1 VDSTSAVPAASEE
14 KRRRAVRGAFFGF
27 FVDMF
32 DIYLPVVVLTPAIKY
47 FVSPDLSDGATALV
61 TGMIFASTLVGR
73 PVGALVFGHYADR
86 IGRKRATLVSVSGFG
101 VLTLVIGC
109 LPGYSSWGMASVVLF
124 IALRFVVGFF
134 VGGEYTAASPLAME
148 YSAKEDRGRNSAR
161 IMLGFPLAYLSI
173 SALTLLV
180 LQFAPSG
187 EPDSAYSVWGWRI
200 PFFVGGFLALAF
212 VWYFARQVEESEVF
226 EEVAGESDEAPIKQ
240 LLGRDT
246 IGHFAQV
253 FVLMTG
259 FWLSLNTV
267 TAILPGVLKD
277 TIGLSATDASF
288 TLMVAAIVNAGGY
301 LTVGH
306 LAQRFGRRP
315 FLIAWGVSAAVLGT
329 FVYWALLHFQPSSL
343 VAVILLASATVVL
356 VNPCWAM
363 ITAYI
368 NERFHTGMRASGF
381 GLGYSLA
388 VVIPAFY
395 AFYQEQLSHVMSA
408 TYTVLPLLVIGGLL
422 ITLGGAL
429 GPETRDVD
437 LGGDVRDTSPA
448 TSTGRFTRDGAP
460 ATAEP
465 ATVAM
470 STEERVR

>member
-1 VDSTSAVPAASEE
+1 VDSTRVATAGTEE
-14 KRRRAVRGAFFGF
+14 KGRRAVRGAFFGF

-47 FVSPDLSDGATALV
+47 FVSPELSDGATALV

-73 PVGALVFGHYADR
+73 PVGAAIFGHYADR

-101 VLTLVIGC
+101 VLTLAIGC
-109 LPGYSSWGMASVVLF
+109 LPGYATWGVLSVVLF
-124 IALRFVVGFF
+124 IALRFIVGVF

-148 YSAKEDRGRNSAR
+148 YSRKEDRGRNSAR
-161 IMLGFPLAYLSI
+161 IMLGFPLAYVSI

-200 PFFVGGFLALAF
+200 PFFVGGILALMF
-212 VWYFARQVEESEVF
+212 VWYFARQVDESEMF
-226 EEVAGESDEAPIKQ
+226 EKAAGESDDAPIKQ
-240 LLGRDT
+240 LFARDT

-267 TAILPGVLKD
+267 TAIMPGVLKE
-277 TIGLSATDASF
+277 TVGLSATQASF

-301 LTVGH
+301 LTVGY

-315 FLIAWGVSAAVLGT
+315 FLMVWGVSAAVFGT
-329 FVYWALLHFQPSSL
+329 AVYWVLLHYKPSAL
-343 VAVILLASATVVL
+343 VAVIVLVSTTVVL

-395 AFYQEQLSHVMSA
+395 AFYQDQLSHVMSS

-437 LGGDVRDTSPA
+437 LADVRDTSPA
-448 TSTGRFTRDGAP
+448 TRTGRFERDGAP
-460 ATAEP
+460 APSEA

-470 STEERVR
+470 SREEEPVR